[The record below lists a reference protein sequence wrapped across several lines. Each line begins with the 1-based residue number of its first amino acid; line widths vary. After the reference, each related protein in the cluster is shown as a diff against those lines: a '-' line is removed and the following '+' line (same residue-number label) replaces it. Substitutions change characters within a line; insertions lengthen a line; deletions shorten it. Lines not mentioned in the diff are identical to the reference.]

1 MQFKNIKTLDAHYKH
16 PMSYRIGTIYNDN
29 GIVRVYS
36 NGNNIDYEKGTF
48 FYYKLKNTNV
58 ESRFRDAKKK
68 GLAFRLVTKKDNG
81 VTDRGLYKV
90 SGLIKALSINS
101 LQVSHFF
108 NF

>member
-1 MQFKNIKTLDAHYKH
+1 MQFKNIKMLDAHYKH
-16 PMSYRIGTIYNDN
+16 PMSYRIGTIYDDN

-36 NGNNIDYEKGTF
+36 NGNNSDYEKGTF

-90 SGLIKALSINS
+90 SGFNKGFVRLIRYK
-101 LQVSHFF
+101 
-108 NF
+108 